1 MAFRTITTIL
11 TDPDLNASALKA
23 AMDLARREDAH
34 LDVLCLGLDRTQ
46 PGFYYAGANA
56 MVVQDNLTQARED
69 STRLEAF
76 AREMLQGADFN
87 WSATGISAQ
96 MVALNGLVAHRTR
109 FSDLVVLSRPYGQG
123 RGHDCEAITEAAMF
137 DGDVPVLIQPD
148 DTDLPDQINTV
159 LVAWNESNEALRA
172 VRAAL
177 PLLQRAENVNIA
189 IVDPPQHGPERS
201 DPGGSLSQ
209 MLSRH
214 GVRPEV
220 SVLSKTMPRVCD
232 VLTRHAGDIDADLIV
247 MGAYGHSRFR
257 ESILGGATRNM
268 LELSQ
273 VPVLMAH

>member
-1 MAFRTITTIL
+1 MAYRTITTVL

-23 AMDLARREDAH
+23 AMDMARREQAH

-69 STRLEAF
+69 SARLEEY
-76 AREMLQGADFN
+76 ARDMLKGVDFN

-96 MVALNGLVAHRTR
+96 MVALTGLIAHRTR
-109 FSDLVVLSRPYGQG
+109 FSDLVILPRPYGTG

-148 DTDLPDQINTV
+148 GVDLPERINTV
-159 LVAWNESNEALRA
+159 LLAWNESTEAMRA

-177 PLLQRAENVNIA
+177 PLLQQAETVNIA

-232 VLTRHAGDIDADLIV
+232 VLLRHAKDIDADAIV

-257 ESILGGATRNM
+257 ESILGGATRHM
-268 LELSQ
+268 LELAE

>member
-1 MAFRTITTIL
+1 MTFRTITTVL
-11 TDPDLNASALKA
+11 TDPELNAASMAT
-23 AMDLARREDAH
+23 AMDLARRENAH
-34 LDVLCLGLDRTQ
+34 LDVLCLGIDRTQ

-69 STRLEAF
+69 SVRLEKF
-76 AREMLQGADFN
+76 ASEKLAGAPHP
-87 WSATGISAQ
+87 WSATAVSAQ

-109 FSDLVVLSRPYGQG
+109 FSDLVVLPRPYGEG

-137 DGDVPVLIQPD
+137 EGDVPVLIQPD
-148 DTDLPDQINTV
+148 GTDFPQEINTV
-159 LVAWNESNEALRA
+159 MIGWNESNEALRA

-177 PLLQRAENVNIA
+177 PFLKQAENVNIA

-220 SVLSKTMPRVCD
+220 SVLSKTLPRVCD
-232 VLTRHAGDIDADLIV
+232 VLLRHASDIGADMIV
-247 MGAYGHSRFR
+247 MGAYSHSRFR
-257 ESILGGATRNM
+257 ESILGGATRHI
-268 LELSQ
+268 LELAE

>member
-11 TDPDLNASALKA
+11 TDPETNAASMRT
-23 AMDLARREDAH
+23 AMEMARREQAH
-34 LDVLCLGLDRTQ
+34 LDVLCLGIDRTQ

-69 STRLEAF
+69 SVALEEH
-76 AREMLQGADFN
+76 ARKLLKGADFN
-87 WSATGISAQ
+87 WSATAISSQ

-109 FSDLVVLSRPYGQG
+109 FSDLVVLPRPYGER
-123 RGHDCEAITEAAMF
+123 RGYDCEAIVEAAMF
-137 DGDVPVLIQPD
+137 EGDVPVLIQPD
-148 DTDLPDQINTV
+148 GTDFPEEIRNV
-159 LVAWNESNEALRA
+159 AVAWNEGTEALRA
-172 VRAAL
+172 VRAAM
-177 PLLQRAENVNIA
+177 PFLQAAENVNIA

-220 SVLSKTMPRVCD
+220 SVLSKTLPRVCD
-232 VLTRHAGDIDADLIV
+232 VLLRHASDIDADLIV
-247 MGAYGHSRFR
+247 MGAYSHSRFR

-268 LELSQ
+268 LELPK

>member
-11 TDPDLNASALKA
+11 TDPEINAASMAT
-23 AMDLARREDAH
+23 AMELARREEAH
-34 LDVLCLGLDRTQ
+34 LDVLCLGIDRTQ

-56 MVVQDNLTQARED
+56 MIVQDNLTQARED
-69 STRLEAF
+69 SVQLEEH
-76 AREMLQGADFN
+76 ARDLLRGGPYPWA
-87 WSATGISAQ
+87 ATAISAQ

-109 FSDLVVLSRPYGQG
+109 FSDLVVLPRPYGEG

-137 DGDVPVLIQPD
+137 EGDVPVLIQPD
-148 DTDLPDQINTV
+148 NTTFPEEINTV
-159 LVAWNESNEALRA
+159 MVAWNESTEALRA
-172 VRAAL
+172 IRAAL
-177 PLLQRAENVNIA
+177 PFLKQADNVNIA

-209 MLSRH
+209 MLARH

-220 SVLSKTMPRVCD
+220 SVLSKTLPRVCD
-232 VLTRHAGDIDADLIV
+232 VLIRHAGDIGADLIV
-247 MGAYGHSRFR
+247 MGAYSHSRFR

-268 LELSQ
+268 LELAE